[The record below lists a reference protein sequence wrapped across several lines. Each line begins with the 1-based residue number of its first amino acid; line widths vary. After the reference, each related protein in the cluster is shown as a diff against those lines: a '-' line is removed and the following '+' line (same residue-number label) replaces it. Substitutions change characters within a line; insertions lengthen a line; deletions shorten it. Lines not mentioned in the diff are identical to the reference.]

1 MDIPLED
8 KKAISEKEIVFLA
21 DKLVNGTRIVDLK
34 SRFDMVIKRYGSEPD
49 VLTKI
54 KDRMGS
60 ALKIKQRIEQLA
72 DRSIETIVGPTVLSG
87 TTP

>member
-1 MDIPLED
+1 
-8 KKAISEKEIVFLA
+8 V
-21 DKLVNGTRIVDLK
+21 LVR
-34 SRFDMVIKRYGSEPD
+34 
-49 VLTKI
+49 I

-72 DRSIETIVGPTVLSG
+72 DRSIETIVRPTVLSG